1 MWISAYF
8 FEKPL
13 YKPHKTIYNALI
25 NKEKPHK
32 NIINQKQN
40 HKSYK
45 QTGVYNN
52 ENSRI
57 QICKRLYQNGR

>member
-1 MWISAYF
+1 MRICERF
-8 FEKPL
+8 IEKPL
-13 YKPHKTIYNALI
+13 YKPHKTIYNALV

-32 NIINQKQN
+32 NKINQKQN

-52 ENSRI
+52 ENS
-57 QICKRLYQNGR
+57 

>member
-1 MWISAYF
+1 MWISAHF
-8 FEKPL
+8 FEKTL

-32 NIINQKQN
+32 NKINQKQN

-52 ENSRI
+52 ENS
-57 QICKRLYQNGR
+57 